1 MVFSKTSLIL
11 SAVILILAISSI
23 FFWVTSNS
31 LRTELSNEQSEKAT
45 LVSNIAQ
52 LNTVINQQRV
62 NISTLTTQLANKQKE
77 LDQVNLDL
85 LSVQQELEELQLELE
100 DASTSLEEAQAEFE
114 SLKEEVEDV
123 ENTIEE
129 SMSWFEDNAQ
139 LPESMGSSFTSNL
152 QSKCVDSDQLNL
164 ACIEHM
170 MMLKYGFHYI
180 SDRKDRLFTLE
191 EMAARHGGDC
201 EDYSLFMK
209 AILNSYKEMDPGVE
223 LLGWAPGS
231 GEFIFYESSS
241 RYWYYNGD
249 GVELGELGDLYPT
262 VVCYV
267 TSYSS
272 SGLMGHCVVALSD
285 SDINS
290 AEDIYAL
297 DGADVFEPQSGEYLG
312 EISTDSDSDQ
322 AFNICTGDENCGT
335 NVNDLIIII
344 TNNDYYKMENGE
356 WEGFSTALESIEE
369 FLAELENTQ

>member
-1 MVFSKTSLIL
+1 MVFSKTSLVL
-11 SAVILILAISSI
+11 SAIILTLAIATI
-23 FFWVTSNS
+23 FFWFTSNS
-31 LRTELSNEQSEKAT
+31 LRTELSSEQSEKVT
-45 LVSNIAQ
+45 LTSNIAQ
-52 LNTVINQQRV
+52 LNTVINQQRI
-62 NISTLTTQLANKQKE
+62 NISTLTTQLTNKQKE
-77 LDQVNLDL
+77 LDQANLDL
-85 LSVQQELEELQLELE
+85 LSAQQQLTELQADL
-100 DASTSLEEAQAEFE
+100 DSASTSLEEAQAEFE

-180 SDRKDRLFTLE
+180 NERKDRLFSLE

-209 AILNSYKEMDPGVE
+209 ATLNSYKEMDPNIEV
-223 LLGWAPGS
+223 LAWTPS
-231 GEFIFYESSS
+231 DDEFIFYETSS

-249 GVELGELGDLYPT
+249 GVELGQLGDLYPT
-262 VVCYV
+262 VICYV

-285 SDINS
+285 SEISS
-290 AEDIYAL
+290 AEDISKL

-312 EISTDSDSDQ
+312 EIGTDSDSDQ
-322 AFNICTGDENCGT
+322 AFNLCTGDENCGT
-335 NVNDLIIII
+335 NIDDLIIII
-344 TNNDYYKMENGE
+344 TDNDYYKMENGE
-356 WEGFSTALESIEE
+356 WDGFSTALESVQE
-369 FLAELENTQ
+369 FLAELEIQ